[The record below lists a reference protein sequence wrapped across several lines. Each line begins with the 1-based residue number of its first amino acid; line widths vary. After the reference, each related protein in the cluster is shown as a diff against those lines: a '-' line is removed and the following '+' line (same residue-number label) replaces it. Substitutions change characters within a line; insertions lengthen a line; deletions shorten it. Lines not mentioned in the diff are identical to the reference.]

1 MASILTSP
9 KSPTPVPPGE
19 DDQLALWDGP
29 ELAGA
34 DLTPHLLIQLEDDL
48 ERSRMREAF
57 WISVVVHLMVVI
69 LLVFS
74 PDIFPGM
81 KGVVLSTPAD
91 LMRNQQMTYLDLPP
105 DAQKEPKIAPKTN
118 VLSDKNRIA
127 ESRHPTLD
135 KKTLAELKR
144 AGPPKIPAPPVQQAQ
159 NSPPQRQMQQQPPQ
173 QQPQQQQANPAQ
185 GQQQAQFQPAIPQDN
200 PKLAAPPEGTPKFP
214 GNLAGIM
221 SPGSSIEQAARA
233 VASRRGGGTYGGG
246 GSGGDYGAGPG
257 GNNARVQGN
266 LEVLSDTEGV
276 DFGPY
281 LSRVLDAVRRNWYNL
296 IPEEARAPL
305 MKKGKV
311 SIEFVIKK
319 DGSIAGMNLRGPSG
333 DVALDRAAWGG
344 ITASVPFAP
353 LPGEFHGPYLAL
365 RFHFYY
371 NPAKGDIE

>member
-1 MASILTSP
+1 MASILIPPDT
-9 KSPTPVPPGE
+9 PTPLPPRE
-19 DDQLALWDGP
+19 EAQLALWDVSAP
-29 ELAGA
+29 STAELA
-34 DLTPHLLIQLEDDL
+34 PHLLIQLEDDL

-74 PDIFPGM
+74 PKMFPGM
-81 KGVVLSTPAD
+81 KGVMLATPAD

-105 DAQKEPKIAPKTN
+105 DMQKEPKVAPKTH

-135 KKTLAELKR
+135 RKTLEELKR
-144 AGPPKIPAPPVQQAQ
+144 AGPPKIPSAPAQQARMSPPVQPA
-159 NSPPQRQMQQQPPQ
+159 
-173 QQPQQQQANPAQ
+173 QPQAPQQQANQQ
-185 GQQQAQFQPAIPQDN
+185 GQQMAQLQPGIPQDN
-200 PKLAAPPEGTPKFP
+200 PKLPSPQQTPKFP

-233 VASRRGGGTYGGG
+233 VAENRGGGMYRGG
-246 GSGGDYGAGPG
+246 GGDYGAGRG
-257 GNNARVQGN
+257 GTNARVQGN
-266 LEVLSDTEGV
+266 LEVLTDTQGV

-281 LSRVLDAVRRNWYNL
+281 LSRVLQAVRMNWYSL

-311 SIEFVIKK
+311 SIEFVILK
-319 DGSIAGMNLRGPSG
+319 DGKIAGMKLDGPSG
-333 DVALDRAAWGG
+333 DVSLDRAAWGG

-353 LPGEFHGPYLAL
+353 LPGEFHGPYLGL